1 MPAWAGSVTRL
12 CVSPVTPS
20 HPFFVTLVRPS
31 FRSCRQAAAASLPGL
46 SLVQR
51 LEKPLQTSGY
61 RAEVAGQIDEAQAST
76 DGGYGLT
83 PPACLC
89 VRRW

>member
-1 MPAWAGSVTRL
+1 MPSGAGSVTRL
-12 CVSPVTPS
+12 CVLPVTPS
-20 HPFFVTLVRPS
+20 HPCVVTLVRPS
-31 FRSCRQAAAASLPGL
+31 FRWCRQAAVASLPGL

-51 LEKPLQTSGY
+51 LEKPLQTRGY
-61 RAEVAGQIDEAQAST
+61 RAVVAGQIDEAQAST

-89 VRRW
+89 IRRW